1 MRTKY
6 FLRKYYRQFLNHGKT
21 IFLMLKNLVFQDH
34 HLIRKHR
41 MYFLN
46 KSSSKEIYNF
56 LISLSQKNK
65 QLHQDYIL
73 SKKVQ

>member
-6 FLRKYYRQFLNHGKT
+6 FFTQILQAIPKSRKNDLL
-21 IFLMLKNLVFQDH
+21 ILKNLVFQDY
-34 HLIRKHR
+34 HLIRKHH

-56 LISLSQKNK
+56 LISLPQKNK
-65 QLHQDYIL
+65 KLHQDYIL
-73 SKKVQ
+73 S